1 MKFVQWNMRQ
11 IIFQFFSNFKFS
23 GRKSLKY
30 GDYKQKTE
38 GRRGILARIQPEKS
52 RRMANK
58 EKKSAERGTHKH
70 P

>member
-1 MKFVQWNMRQ
+1 MKFVQWNMCQ

-58 EKKSAERGTHKH
+58 EKKINRKGNA
-70 P
+70 

>member
-1 MKFVQWNMRQ
+1 MKFVQWNMCQ
-11 IIFQFFSNFKFS
+11 ITFPVFSNFKFS

-38 GRRGILARIQPEKS
+38 GRRGVLARIQPEKS

-58 EKKSAERGTHKH
+58 EKKISRKGNA
-70 P
+70 